1 MMIKILNK
9 VSLLSALQ
17 VPGSVA
23 PDGNELTMCS
33 FHVALPWSLAFCA
46 LISSPKTMTCLYVEK
61 QAINKTN

>member
-9 VSLLSALQ
+9 VSLLSALE

-33 FHVALPWSLAFCA
+33 FHVG
-46 LISSPKTMTCLYVEK
+46 SPLEFGVLCLNLSTKDNDMFICRKTSD
-61 QAINKTN
+61 